1 MNSTEQ
7 LGRRKK
13 PTKKLKVYRFLFSST
28 SSQFGKESS
37 SASDLGSSSTTVELS
52 KEFGQEIPLTS
63 ELVAENT
70 FTSSPELKTKPNDPS
85 LISELGMENHLTPE
99 LGSGNHL
106 TPLDLPEKTKHTN
119 HSLLELGAE
128 NVSKPTLEM
137 ENPNWQ

>member
-1 MNSTEQ
+1 M
-7 LGRRKK
+7 
-13 PTKKLKVYRFLFSST
+13 
-28 SSQFGKESS
+28 
-37 SASDLGSSSTTVELS
+37 ELS

-70 FTSSPELKTKPNDPS
+70 LTSSSAELKTKANDPS

-106 TPLDLPEKTKHTN
+106 TPSDLPEKTKHTN